1 MMYPILV
8 IMIKCM
14 TIVQR
19 RAKTNAPL
27 STHAVDFLCHKCYA
41 AIIVQL
47 RGVKRNSEVI
57 TNEQL
62 SVTSQHVPAAYTQ
75 MIMHLLQLPKM
86 FSRSQK
92 LTNKTTMFEIKK
104 ANRN

>member
-1 MMYPILV
+1 MMYPILL
-8 IMIKCM
+8 ITIKCI

-47 RGVKRNSEVI
+47 RGVKRNSEVLNFA
-57 TNEQL
+57 NEQL

-86 FSRSQK
+86 FAVFS
-92 LTNKTTMFEIKK
+92 TMLFARKK
-104 ANRN
+104 HED